1 MRFFLHC
8 ILYLEDVFIATCDTV
23 YKADYLLSKI
33 SYEFKAIYSLRGDL
47 LATSKYANVAKLR
60 PLSTIMA
67 FMIHPKIL

>member
-47 LATSKYANVAKLR
+47 LATSKYETQA
-60 PLSTIMA
+60 P
-67 FMIHPKIL
+67 